1 MAFSASSIFSVSAAG
16 LYGLVMLACVLATTT
31 AARYR
36 QLPHHARTWAMLAAM
51 FLLLACNRFTGFEEF
66 VRSLLREEL
75 RVFGTYEDRRSVQ
88 GPLAVAVIVLFSA
101 AVGWSLYFRWRTA
114 RGQRDRAVLVALGAA
129 VVMLALVVMRIVSLH
144 QMDTLL
150 YGPLK
155 LNWIADLGSSVAVLG
170 AALKYVRLVRLRN
183 AGRR

>member
-1 MAFSASSIFSVSAAG
+1 MASSTSSIFSMSAAG
-16 LYGLVMLACVLATTT
+16 LYGLVMLACVLAAVT

-36 QLPHHARTWAMLAAM
+36 QPPHHGRIWAVLAAV
-51 FLLLACNRFTGFEEF
+51 FLLLAFHRFTGFEEHL
-66 VRSLLREEL
+66 RSLMREQL
-75 RVFGTYEDRRSVQ
+75 RVHGTYEERRSLQ

-101 AVGWSLYFRWRTA
+101 AVGWNLYFRWRTA

-129 VVMLALVVMRIVSLH
+129 VTMLALVVMRIVSLH
-144 QMDTLL
+144 QVDVLL

-155 LNWIADLGSSVAVLG
+155 LNWLTDLGTSAAVLA
-170 AALKYVRLVRLRN
+170 AALHYARLVRMRS